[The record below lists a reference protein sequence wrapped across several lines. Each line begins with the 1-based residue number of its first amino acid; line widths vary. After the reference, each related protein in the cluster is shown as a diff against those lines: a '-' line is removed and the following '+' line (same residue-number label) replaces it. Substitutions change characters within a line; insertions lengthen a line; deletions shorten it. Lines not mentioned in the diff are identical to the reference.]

1 MYKRQ
6 SYQKHFR
13 LQICWSN
20 SRRER
25 ALWRLCCTM
34 SKNVGVVYKVKHFIK
49 KLVLLSLYRSL
60 LISRVQYGIIAQGI
74 ATEF

>member
-1 MYKRQ
+1 
-6 SYQKHFR
+6 
-13 LQICWSN
+13 
-20 SRRER
+20 
-25 ALWRLCCTM
+25 M